1 MLTTVHHRSDKEVT
15 RKSVAGY
22 RFVNRTIE
30 STRSHRKLHDDRPLK
45 GANVLCRLTIC
56 ILSE

>member
-15 RKSVAGY
+15 RKSVTGY
-22 RFVNRTIE
+22 RFVNRRIKIA
-30 STRSHRKLHDDRPLK
+30 RSHRKLHDDRPLK
-45 GANVLCRLTIC
+45 GANVLCQLTIC